1 MKNQQS
7 PDIAL
12 DAVKAVAT
20 VLAEGRPE
28 SDVWQTFEREMTA
41 VFGQRYFT
49 VLAFDAESSRM
60 CRVYSNRPDIGPVG
74 GVKRVTRS
82 PWVQHVLLD
91 GKIYVGSTKAD
102 VKSAFSEH
110 ETLWS
115 IGCESTFNIPIR
127 KNGLTLGLFS
137 LLDGAHAYDSAD
149 LALAN
154 LFGQLAVVPVEAGLK
169 RLGDIETPS
178 HTEYV

>member
-1 MKNQQS
+1 MTKQKS
-7 PDIAL
+7 DSAL
-12 DAVKAVAT
+12 DAVKAVAAA
-20 VLAEGRPE
+20 LSEGKPE

-49 VLAFDAESSRM
+49 VLAFDAGSSRM
-60 CRVYSNRPDIGPVG
+60 CRLYSNQLDIGPVG

-91 GKIYVGSTKAD
+91 GKIFVGSTKAD
-102 VKSAFSEH
+102 VKSAFSEY
-110 ETLWS
+110 EKLWS
-115 IGCESTFNIPIR
+115 IGCESTLNIPIR

-137 LLDGAHAYDSAD
+137 LLDGPNAYDSAD
-149 LALAN
+149 LALADV
-154 LFGQLAVVPVEAGLK
+154 FAQLAVVTIEANLE